1 MLLAQG
7 LSPSLRRSPEG
18 LVLSVPEAEV
28 DRALASLSA
37 YEQENPRKGA
47 EHVEEMKAGSVLAG
61 VTVALMLL
69 LFFSSPFSGCL
80 RWPGLSAGARMRS

>member
-1 MLLAQG
+1 VLLAQG

-37 YEQENPRKGA
+37 YEQENPPGKSRSTSRK
-47 EHVEEMKAGSVLAG
+47 
-61 VTVALMLL
+61 
-69 LFFSSPFSGCL
+69 
-80 RWPGLSAGARMRS
+80 

>member
-1 MLLAQG
+1 MNQVRQIGVRVTGDQRLAEEWQLVLLAQG

-37 YEQENPRKGA
+37 YEQ
-47 EHVEEMKAGSVLAG
+47 
-61 VTVALMLL
+61 
-69 LFFSSPFSGCL
+69 
-80 RWPGLSAGARMRS
+80 